1 MRYYIIHKGEIFTT
15 NWFDRENFYV
25 LGMTVIDTRKNKYY
39 MGGNWIKID
48 EDSL

>member
-15 NWFDRENFYV
+15 NWYDKENNYV
-25 LGMTVIDTRKNKYY
+25 FGMTVIDTETNKYY
-39 MGGNWIKID
+39 MGGNWINII